1 MLAIAVEKGECDEED
16 PLTTN
21 QYTDRPEEEVDGS
34 EGCTCDRAGIGKC
47 ALATLLTM
55 LVIASLVLIPYMAV
69 GSMEA
74 SSHFDAVSWVGLMIF
89 ADICFVSLCVI
100 AVGAWLV
107 AWKMVSRWRLKRR
120 V

>member
-34 EGCTCDRAGIGKC
+34 NGCTCDRAGIGKC
-47 ALATLLTM
+47 ALATLLSM
-55 LVIASLVLIPYMAV
+55 LVIASLVLVPYMAV
-69 GSMEA
+69 GSMEGSA
-74 SSHFDAVSWVGLMIF
+74 NFDVIVWAGFMFIADLFFVILF
-89 ADICFVSLCVI
+89 AI
-100 AVGAWLV
+100 AVGIWLV